1 MSILVKD
8 LRFSFKNFS
17 LRVAGMKFE
26 SSRITSIVGPNGA
39 GKSTFLKCLG
49 FVLPAGR
56 GMLFLD
62 GRDLASFENR
72 ERARLIS
79 YVPQE
84 QAPTFNYTVMEFV
97 VMGRAAGLSLFSVPS
112 DRDFRIAAEAL
123 DYVGL
128 GHYAERPHHQ
138 LSSGERRL
146 VLIARALAQQS
157 DIMLLDE
164 PTTFL
169 DPRHEIEI
177 MELIRRLAEERRKTI
192 LVTLHS
198 LDLAVRY
205 SDRMVFMKNGEVLAS
220 GTPSDTLSEELLE
233 RVYDLKMKIVDHDSR
248 KLIIR

>member
-1 MSILVKD
+1 VSIIVED
-8 LRFSFKNFS
+8 LRFSYKNFR
-17 LRVAGMKFE
+17 LRVTGLKFE
-26 SSRITSIVGPNGA
+26 SSRITAIVGPNGA
-39 GKSTFLKCLG
+39 GKTTFLKCLG
-49 FVLPAGR
+49 AILPVAK
-56 GMLFLD
+56 GMLILD
-62 GRDLASFENR
+62 GRDLAAIDGR

-84 QAPTFNYTVMEFV
+84 QAPTFNYTVLDYV
-97 VMGRAAGLSLFSVPS
+97 VMGRAAGLSLFSSPS

-128 GHYAERPHHQ
+128 GHYAERSHLQ

-177 MELIRRLAEERRKTI
+177 MELTRRLAGERKKTI
-192 LVTLHS
+192 LVTLHN
-198 LDLAVRY
+198 LEMAIRY
-205 SDRMVFMKNGEVLAS
+205 SDNMIFMKNGEVVAS
-220 GTPSDTLSEELLE
+220 GKPSEILTEELIE
-233 RVYDLKMKIVDHDSR
+233 RVYDLKMRIVDFESR
-248 KLIIR
+248 KLIVR

>member
-1 MSILVKD
+1 MSIFVKD
-8 LRFSFKNFS
+8 LRFSFKNFR
-17 LRVAGMKFE
+17 LRVADMQFE

-49 FVLPAGR
+49 FVLPTGR

-62 GRDLASFENR
+62 GRDLASFEGR

-84 QAPTFNYTVMEFV
+84 QAPTFNYTVQDFV
-97 VMGRAAGLSLFSVPS
+97 VMGRAAGLSLFSTPS
-112 DRDFRIAAEAL
+112 SRDFRVAAEAL

-128 GHYAERPHHQ
+128 GHYSGRPHHQ

-177 MELIRRLAEERRKTI
+177 MELVRRLAEERKKTI
-192 LVTLHS
+192 LVTLHG

-205 SDRMVFMKNGEVLAS
+205 SDRMVFMKDGEVLAS
-220 GTPSDTLSEELLE
+220 GAPSDTLSEELLE
-233 RVYDLKMKIVDHDSR
+233 RVYDLKMKIIDLGSR

>member
-1 MSILVKD
+1 MSITVEG
-8 LRFSFKNFS
+8 LRFSYKNFS
-17 LRVAGMKFE
+17 LRVDGLKFDN
-26 SSRITSIVGPNGA
+26 SRITAIVGPNGA
-39 GKSTFLKCLG
+39 GKSTFLKCLAS
-49 FVLPAGR
+49 VVPVGR
-56 GMLFLD
+56 GMLKLD
-62 GRDLASFENR
+62 GRDLTAIDGR

-84 QAPTFNYTVMEFV
+84 QAPTFDYTVLDYV
-97 VMGRAAGLSLFSVPS
+97 VMGRAAGLSLFSSPS

-128 GHYAERPHHQ
+128 GHYAGRSHLQ

-169 DPRHEIEI
+169 DPRHEMEI
-177 MELIRRLAEERRKTI
+177 MELTRRLAGERKKTI

-198 LDLAVRY
+198 LEMAVRY
-205 SDRMVFMKNGEVLAS
+205 SDSMIFMKKGEIIAS
-220 GTPSDTLSEELLE
+220 GKPSAILSEELLE
-233 RVYDLKMKIVDHDSR
+233 KVYDLKMRLVDFESR
-248 KLIIR
+248 QLIIR